1 VAVMA
6 AAVVTTSGC
15 QSAAERLTESATERA
30 LGAATGED
38 VDLDVGEGRMTV
50 EGEDGSFLV
59 GATTEVPARIAAAAP
74 IPAGFEPA
82 STFEQSEDGRRGV
95 TVTGRLPGADPLE
108 VVDELETA
116 MTDGGWEQ
124 VSRSN
129 INDELL
135 SLHLERDEEVF
146 NVNVIA
152 NGDET
157 MLTLMLLGSD

>member
-6 AAVVTTSGC
+6 AAVVTTGC
-15 QSAAERLTESATERA
+15 QSAAEQLTESATERA

-38 VDLDVGEGRMTV
+38 VDLEVGEGRMTV
-50 EGEDGSFLV
+50 EGEDGSFSV

-82 STFEQSEDGRRGV
+82 STFEQSEDGRSGV
-95 TVTGRLPGADPLE
+95 TVTGRLPGADPLA

-152 NGDET
+152 DGDET